1 MDYPL
6 SPKQPVADEYH
17 GIPVVDEYRWLEDAD
32 DPRVRQWSASQ
43 NEFTRAILDRIP
55 VWKAVYNR
63 LHSLYTA
70 TSSDYY
76 SLYPC
81 AGRLFAIKWQ
91 PPKQQPLLVVL
102 ASPDDL
108 ASEKT
113 ILDPNQLDPSGGT
126 TIDFYVPSLDGRFV
140 AVSLSTGGSE
150 EGTVYVYEVSSGR
163 PLPDEIARVNYPT
176 AGGSLAWNADGS
188 GFYYTRYPRGDER
201 PPEDMNFYQQVYF
214 HKLNTPSEQDA
225 YVIGAEFPRIAEI
238 ELETTHDGRYL
249 FALVKNGDG
258 GEMAHYVMDSR
269 GQWQQI
275 TRFEDQVQQA
285 VLGRD
290 GPVYMLSRQDAPR
303 GKVLRLPLDNPTLE
317 AAQTII
323 QQRPGAISH
332 FEPTDTR
339 LYVVEM
345 DGGPSRLYTFD
356 HHGNELGEVPVEP
369 VASIWQIVR
378 LTGDEILFRSGSYI
392 TPPAWYRHNP
402 ETGETRRTAMFVTSP
417 ADFSDCEVARVFA
430 TSRDGTRV
438 PLNIIRRKG
447 TPQDGHTPA
456 LLTGYGGY
464 GFSLTPN
471 FNIRRRIW
479 LDQGGIIAIANL
491 RGGGEYGEEWHLAG
505 NLTNKQ
511 NVFDDFIGCARHLI
525 EQRYTSPEK
534 LCIEGG
540 SNGGLLMGAA
550 LTQQPELYRAVVSHV
565 GLYDMLRVE
574 LDPNGAFN
582 VTEFGTVTNPQH
594 FEALYDYSPYH
605 RVADGTIYPA
615 MLMVTGENDGRVNP
629 AQSRKMT
636 ARMQAATRSGHPILL
651 RTSSTSGHGLG
662 TALDEMIAE
671 DADVFAFL
679 FDQLEIDYQG

>member
-1 MDYPL
+1 
-6 SPKQPVADEYH
+6 
-17 GIPVVDEYRWLEDAD
+17 
-32 DPRVRQWSASQ
+32 
-43 NEFTRAILDRIP
+43 
-55 VWKAVYNR
+55 
-63 LHSLYTA
+63 
-70 TSSDYY
+70 
-76 SLYPC
+76 
-81 AGRLFAIKWQ
+81 
-91 PPKQQPLLVVL
+91 
-102 ASPDDL
+102 
-108 ASEKT
+108 
-113 ILDPNQLDPSGGT
+113 
-126 TIDFYVPSLDGRFV
+126 
-140 AVSLSTGGSE
+140 
-150 EGTVYVYEVSSGR
+150 
-163 PLPDEIARVNYPT
+163 
-176 AGGSLAWNADGS
+176 
-188 GFYYTRYPRGDER
+188 
-201 PPEDMNFYQQVYF
+201 
-214 HKLNTPSEQDA
+214 
-225 YVIGAEFPRIAEI
+225 
-238 ELETTHDGRYL
+238 
-249 FALVKNGDG
+249 
-258 GEMAHYVMDSR
+258 
-269 GQWQQI
+269 
-275 TRFEDQVQQA
+275 
-285 VLGRD
+285 
-290 GPVYMLSRQDAPR
+290 MLSRQEAPR
-303 GKVLRLPLDNPTLE
+303 GKILRLPLDNPMLE

-332 FEPTDTR
+332 FEPTDTC

-356 HHGNELGEVPVEP
+356 HQGNELGEVPVEP

-378 LTGDEILFRSGSYI
+378 LAGDEILFRSGSYI
-392 TPPAWYRHNP
+392 TPPAWYKHNP
-402 ETGETRRTAMFVTSP
+402 HTGETRRTALFVTSP
-417 ADFSDCEVARVFA
+417 ADFSDCEVVRVFA
-430 TSRDGTRV
+430 ASRDGTRV

-447 TPQDGHTPA
+447 TPQDGHAPA

-525 EQRYTSPEK
+525 ENRFTNAGK

-540 SNGGLLMGAA
+540 SNGGLLIGAA

-582 VTEFGTVTNPQH
+582 VTEFGTVENPQH
-594 FEALYDYSPYH
+594 FETLYDYSPYH
-605 RVADGTIYPA
+605 RVTDGTAYPA

-636 ARMQAATRSGHPILL
+636 ARMQAASRSGHPILL

-662 TALDEMIAE
+662 TTLDERIAE
-671 DADVFAFL
+671 DTDVFAFL

>member
-1 MDYPL
+1 MEYPN
-6 SPKQPVADEYH
+6 SPKQTVTDEYH
-17 GIPVVDEYRWLEDAD
+17 GIQVKDEYRWLENAD
-32 DPRVRQWSASQ
+32 DPQVRQWGAAQS
-43 NEFTRAILDRIP
+43 EFTRGILDRIP
-55 VWKAVYNR
+55 VWQAVYNR
-63 LHSLYTA
+63 LHELYTA

-76 SLYPC
+76 SLYSC
-81 AGRLFAIKWQ
+81 AGKLFAIKWQ
-91 PPKQQPLLVVL
+91 PPKQQPLLVML
-102 ASPDDL
+102 NSPNDL
-108 ASEKT
+108 KTEK
-113 ILDPNQLDPSGGT
+113 IVLDPNQLDPSGGT
-126 TIDFYVPSLDGRFV
+126 TIDFYVPSLDGRYV
-140 AVSLSTGGSE
+140 AVSLSRGGSE
-150 EGTVYVYEVSSGR
+150 EGTVYIYEANTGN
-163 PLPDEIARVNYPT
+163 PLTDEIPRVNYPT
-176 AGGSLAWNADGS
+176 AGGSLAWNVDSS
-188 GFYYTRYPRGDER
+188 GFYYTRYPRGEER
-201 PPEDMNFYQQVYF
+201 PAEDMNFYQQVYF
-214 HKLNTPSEQDA
+214 HKLNTPSDQDT
-225 YVIGAEFPRIAEI
+225 YVIGADFPRIAEI
-238 ELETTHDGRYL
+238 ELETSHDGSYL

-258 GEMAHYVMDSR
+258 GEMAHYVMDTSGR
-269 GQWQQI
+269 WQQI

-290 GPVYMLSRQDAPR
+290 GHVYMLSRQGALR
-303 GKVLRLPLDNPTLE
+303 GKILRLPLDNPRLE
-317 AAQTII
+317 SAQTVVPE
-323 QQRPGAISH
+323 RPGAISH

-345 DGGPSRLYTFD
+345 EGGPSRLYTFD
-356 HHGNELGEVPVEP
+356 HQGNMLAEVPVEP

-378 LTGDEILFRSGSYI
+378 LEGDEILFRSGSYLN
-392 TPPAWYRHNP
+392 PPAWYQHKP
-402 ETGETRRTAMFVTSP
+402 QTGETRRTAMFVTSP
-417 ADFSDCEVARVFA
+417 ADFSDCEIVRVFA

-447 TPQDGHTPA
+447 TPQDGRTPA
-456 LLTGYGGY
+456 LLYGYGGY
-464 GFSLTPN
+464 GISLTPN

-525 EQRYTSPEK
+525 EQRYTSPDK

-550 LTQQPELYRAVVSHV
+550 LTQQPDLFRAVVSHV

-582 VTEFGTVTNPQH
+582 VTEFGTVDNPQH

-605 RVADGTIYPA
+605 RVVDGTPYPA

-636 ARMQAATRSGHPILL
+636 ARMQAATRSQHPILL